1 MGRTA
6 RFISCPDIRVTSED
20 TPLAV
25 TQSHSGTDILGLRFE
40 EIKIERKNTKLSK
53 PLSGPAVWIRQKA
66 PGPEGAKKPS
76 PRPSRMAARAEEEV
90 CGSTGPLAPGQPPG
104 DHGHT

>member
-1 MGRTA
+1 M
-6 RFISCPDIRVTSED
+6 
-20 TPLAV
+20 

-66 PGPEGAKKPS
+66 LGPEGCKEAFPK
-76 PRPSRMAARAEEEV
+76 PSRMAARAEEE
-90 CGSTGPLAPGQPPG
+90 CGAARSPSRSVALPVP
-104 DHGHT
+104 